1 VRLVFD
7 RYPKLRDRVRFEA
20 IAELPTP
27 VVEHRGVWVKRDD
40 LIGGGKT
47 RKLEFFH
54 PEGPLL
60 AVGAEGSNWLRALAA
75 RRKDLRILTWPQAH
89 NEASRRNMPA
99 FPQRRHR
106 DFLHFGLRA
115 LVELPR
121 VLGGT
126 STLVPIG
133 GSDPVTT
140 LGWVNAAFELA
151 EQVRRGD
158 CPAPDAIFVALGTCG
173 TSAGLSLGLALAG
186 LTPRLHAV
194 RIAGPWTANRRNLE
208 GMASQTAWL
217 LDELPRSSDL
227 VIERDYVGR
236 AYGATTPESA
246 TARAWFAPLVLDDSY
261 TAKAAACLLARRE
274 EYKRPLLWL
283 TYSAGIRGER
293 LLV

>member
-1 VRLVFD
+1 MRLIFE
-7 RYPKLRDRVRFEA
+7 RYPQLRDRARFEA
-20 IAELPTP
+20 IARLPTP

-54 PEGPLL
+54 PEGPLT

-75 RRKDLRILTWPQAH
+75 RRKDVRILTWPQAH
-89 NEASRRNMPA
+89 NAASRHNLPL
-99 FPQRRHR
+99 FPQRRHA
-106 DFLHFGLRA
+106 DHFLFALRA
-115 LVELPR
+115 LAELPR

-173 TSAGLSLGLALAG
+173 TSAGLALGLALAG
-186 LTPRLHAV
+186 LRARLHAV

-208 GMASQTAWL
+208 GILSQTAWL
-217 LDELPRSSDL
+217 MDEAPREADL
-227 VIERDYVGR
+227 VIERGFVGR
-236 AYGATTPESA
+236 AYGATTPECA
-246 TARAWFAPLVLDDSY
+246 AARAWFAPLELDDSY
-261 TAKAAACLLARRE
+261 TAKAAACLLARRAD
-274 EYKRPLLWL
+274 YRTPLLWL
-283 TYSAGIRGER
+283 TYSRDVIQ
-293 LLV
+293 

>member
-1 VRLVFD
+1 MRPIFE

-20 IAELPTP
+20 FAELPTP

-40 LIGGGKT
+40 RIGGGKT

-54 PEGPLL
+54 PEGPLI
-60 AVGAEGSNWLRALAA
+60 AVGSEGSNWLRALAG
-75 RRKDLRILTWPQAH
+75 RRKDLRILTWPQVH
-89 NEASRRNMPA
+89 NESSRRNIPL
-99 FPQRRHR
+99 FPQQRHR

-115 LVELPR
+115 LAELPR

-133 GSDPVTT
+133 GSDPVTS

-186 LTPRLHAV
+186 LKARLHAV
-194 RIAGPWTANRRNLE
+194 RIAGPWTARRRNVE

-217 LDELPRSSDL
+217 LDELPSSAEL
-227 VIERDYVGR
+227 VVEHGFVGR
-236 AYGATTPESA
+236 AYGAATPESTA
-246 TARAWFAPLVLDDSY
+246 ARAWFAPLELDDSY
-261 TAKAAACLLARRE
+261 TAKAAACLLARRGR
-274 EYKRPLLWL
+274 YRTPLLWL
-283 TYSAGIRGER
+283 TYGGGISSRE
-293 LLV
+293 